1 MLSCLPYSCMLPA
14 KPGTLAL
21 SLQYVF
27 LMTPVADAKQCTI
40 HEELVRHL
48 KAILLP
54 KQADLLLITKFL
66 RQADF
71 FFKVILKAM
80 VQFLLN
86 TGRIKMCS
94 SQNVSHSFSL
104 TGHVKMC
111 NSQTLPP
118 IVPPSQTMSRCVTPK
133 LSLAIPVSHSSSLT
147 LRSHSQLLT
156 IVQSV
161 LKGSGL
167 RPAY

>member
-1 MLSCLPYSCMLPA
+1 MYVTYPDRCCLVYHTHVCCLLSEI
-14 KPGTLAL
+14 L

-54 KQADLLLITKFL
+54 KQADLITKFL
-66 RQADF
+66 RQADS

-86 TGRIKMCS
+86 TGRIKVCS

-104 TGHVKMC
+104 TGHVKVC

-133 LSLAIPVSHSSSLT
+133 LSLSIPVSHSSSLT
-147 LRSHSQLLT
+147 LRSNSQLLI

-161 LKGSGL
+161 LNV
-167 RPAY
+167 

>member
-1 MLSCLPYSCMLPA
+1 VTYPDRCCLVYHTHVCCLLS
-14 KPGTLAL
+14 
-21 SLQYVF
+21 F

-54 KQADLLLITKFL
+54 KQADLITKFL
-66 RQADF
+66 HQADS
-71 FFKVILKAM
+71 FKVILKAM

-86 TGRIKMCS
+86 TGRIKVCS

-111 NSQTLPP
+111 NFQTLPP
-118 IVPPSQTMSRCVTPK
+118 IVPPSQNMSRKDCHVFCQALELTHV
-133 LSLAIPVSHSSSLT
+133 LSGGRTDTCPV
-147 LRSHSQLLT
+147 RR
-156 IVQSV
+156 
-161 LKGSGL
+161 KD
-167 RPAY
+167 